1 MHGGAMSLVGRSDAA
16 YGGLCKEGGR
26 RPGYVIGLMSPC
38 LSGPSRVSSWTS
50 KFTRK
55 LVRSCLDGEVY
66 APSEMVGHMVLLR
79 GFYSPLANLPPGTL
93 GMGDCESLFARL
105 KTEKLVRH
113 LLISR
118 QVIAHN
124 ELGYASWLSGLENP
138 AHGTTKAK
146 RDMIPL
152 LRLLGSGAF
161 HPGLSRPLQGGP
173 CTAGAEG

>member
-105 KTEKLVRH
+105 KNRKMIAEKYLVR
-113 LLISR
+113 R
-118 QVIAHN
+118 F
-124 ELGYASWLSGLENP
+124 LSIQQFIE
-138 AHGTTKAK
+138 K
-146 RDMIPL
+146 
-152 LRLLGSGAF
+152 GSPDNA
-161 HPGLSRPLQGGP
+161 
-173 CTAGAEG
+173 